1 MAIDRYTRDYRLKDS
16 LDERGRIHT
25 EMEYIGKDYVFASGL
40 ESARDAGKRLAL
52 LCGFSW
58 LAFFAA
64 LSMPSTAGHTLYAL
78 LPCIFLAIP
87 LWLLST
93 VAFTAL
99 RVKEPFAH
107 READRFILRLPA
119 AATFTMVLSLAA
131 VLGGAGCL
139 VFGKNA
145 VLPGDWVFLA
155 GNLVCFVCA
164 ILGKKLTVRLTA
176 QSQ

>member
-1 MAIDRYTRDYRLKDS
+1 MAIDRYTKDYRLKDS

-25 EMEYIGKDYVFASGL
+25 EMEYIGKDYVLSSGL
-40 ESARDAGKRLAL
+40 DSAREAGKHLAL

-78 LPCIFLAIP
+78 LPCVFLAIP

-107 READRFILRLPA
+107 READRFTLRLPA

-131 VLGGAGCL
+131 FFGGAGCL
-139 VFGKNA
+139 IFGKNT

-164 ILGKKLTVRLTA
+164 TLSKNQTARLKA
-176 QSQ
+176 IF